1 MTIELPYYY
10 DRFDRAQCF
19 ERHLFQAGQVLQ
31 AAELNELQSSSIDR
45 LQQITDALFA
55 DGDVVSGADVVID
68 KDTGAC
74 SCAAGAIYLRGAVRG
89 IPPSQLTIATSGRV
103 VIGVYLTDSIITHLQ
118 DPSLLD
124 PAVSLRNYQEPGA
137 ARLKVDP
144 SWGYAG
150 DEQAGAFYPIY
161 EVEDGLLLSKAPPP
175 QVDAIAV
182 SIARYD
188 RQSSGGF
195 YLSSGLS
202 VTRMADENGKQV
214 YSMAD
219 GVARV
224 AGQEITRQHARR
236 LVYAAVP
243 DTRTVLLE
251 PHLVE
256 ETTGSDQRINVNQIP
271 IVQIIDHAVTR
282 VVTETNIVHGAFSGA
297 LDALT
302 HSPVVQILEVKQGA
316 TTYTKTDDY
325 KLTADKVDWSPGG
338 LEPAPGSTYSVTYQY
353 IDTATEPVDA
363 DVNGFIVPGTIT
375 VNVAGS
381 TTADA
386 ELVNGTLVQVSYTWA
401 MPRFDLICLDQD
413 GEIKTVKGVSAPV
426 RPRVPST
433 PRGLL
438 RVAVID
444 QRWATGTRVIN
455 NGTRMVPMN
464 DLNDI
469 NRRVDTLFALI
480 AEERL
485 ALNLTQRDA
494 TAKKGV
500 FTDPFLDDDLRDQ
513 GLPQTAAIFDGE
525 LTLGV
530 DSTAHAVALPGATTL
545 DARVIV
551 ELDETVGPAEVAIN
565 QPLRTGWMK
574 INPYDSFAP
583 LPGIARLTPAV
594 DYWTEFE
601 TQWVSPITR
610 QFDELVW
617 TRSSNV
623 FRQSGRPILVSESEI
638 TSVEAEKVGTRYVDA
653 QFLRQIVVRFDLSG
667 FGPNESL
674 QTVLFDG
681 REVTFEEPS

>member
-1 MTIELPYYY
+1 
-10 DRFDRAQCF
+10 
-19 ERHLFQAGQVLQ
+19 
-31 AAELNELQSSSIDR
+31 
-45 LQQITDALFA
+45 
-55 DGDVVSGADVVID
+55 
-68 KDTGAC
+68 
-74 SCAAGAIYLRGAVRG
+74 
-89 IPPSQLTIATSGRV
+89 
-103 VIGVYLTDSIITHLQ
+103 
-118 DPSLLD
+118 
-124 PAVSLRNYQEPGA
+124 
-137 ARLKVDP
+137 
-144 SWGYAG
+144 
-150 DEQAGAFYPIY
+150 
-161 EVEDGLLLSKAPPP
+161 
-175 QVDAIAV
+175 
-182 SIARYD
+182 
-188 RQSSGGF
+188 
-195 YLSSGLS
+195 
-202 VTRMADENGKQV
+202 
-214 YSMAD
+214 
-219 GVARV
+219 
-224 AGQEITRQHARR
+224 
-236 LVYAAVP
+236 
-243 DTRTVLLE
+243 
-251 PHLVE
+251 
-256 ETTGSDQRINVNQIP
+256 
-271 IVQIIDHAVTR
+271 
-282 VVTETNIVHGAFSGA
+282 
-297 LDALT
+297 
-302 HSPVVQILEVKQGA
+302 
-316 TTYTKTDDY
+316 
-325 KLTADKVDWSPGG
+325 
-338 LEPAPGSTYSVTYQY
+338 
-353 IDTATEPVDA
+353 
-363 DVNGFIVPGTIT
+363 
-375 VNVAGS
+375 
-381 TTADA
+381 
-386 ELVNGTLVQVSYTWA
+386 